1 MPHGGEVGEGQVVID
16 DHRHCKQQQQQV
28 PVRNCKQQQQ
38 VTAINGSQ
46 IQGTSQ
52 VMSGQ

>member
-1 MPHGGEVGEGQVVID
+1 MPHGGEVGESQVVID
-16 DHRHCKQQQQQV
+16 DHRHCKQQQQ
-28 PVRNCKQQQQ
+28 
-38 VTAINGSQ
+38 VTVINGSQ

>member
-1 MPHGGEVGEGQVVID
+1 MPHGGEVGESQVVID
-16 DHRHCKQQQQQV
+16 DHRHCKQQQQV
-28 PVRNCKQQQQ
+28 TVRNCKQQQQ
-38 VTAINGSQ
+38 ITAINGSQ